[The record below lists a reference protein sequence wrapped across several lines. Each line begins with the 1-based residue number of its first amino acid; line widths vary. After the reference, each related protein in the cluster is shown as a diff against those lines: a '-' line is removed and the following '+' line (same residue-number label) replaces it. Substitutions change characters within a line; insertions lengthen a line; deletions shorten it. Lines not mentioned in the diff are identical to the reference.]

1 MSMQYAKKAELFA
14 RRMHKGQVDKGGNP
28 YILHPQAV
36 ADGVSGDKNKAV
48 AWLHDVLEDCDE
60 YCDEDVLKSE
70 GFPDDII
77 QAVKLL
83 THKRWV
89 PYQDYI
95 HELSSNPMAKSVK
108 ISDLRNNMDI
118 SRMHGIDD
126 GRISKRMEKYRKAY
140 DYLMKEEQQ

>member
-1 MSMQYAKKAELFA
+1 MQYAKKAELFA

-36 ADGVSGDKNKAV
+36 ADGVAGDRNKAV

-60 YCDEDVLKSE
+60 HCDEDVLKSE

-83 THKRWV
+83 THRRWV

-95 HELSSNPMAKSVK
+95 HELSSNPMAKSVIYVIIW
-108 ISDLRNNMDI
+108 ISAECMVSMIAEYPSVWKNTGKPMITL
-118 SRMHGIDD
+118 
-126 GRISKRMEKYRKAY
+126 
-140 DYLMKEEQQ
+140 

>member
-1 MSMQYAKKAELFA
+1 MSVRYAKKAELFA

-28 YILHPQAV
+28 YILHLQAV
-36 ADGVSGDKNKAV
+36 ADGVSGDRTKAV
-48 AWLHDVLEDCDE
+48 AWLHDVLEDCGG

-77 QAVKLL
+77 HAVKLL

-95 HELSSNPMAKSVK
+95 HGLSSDPMARSVK

-140 DYLMKEEQQ
+140 DYLMKEERQ